1 MPYSGGNAELL
12 PARVP
17 PCPGPRRSARGM
29 RVRGRTPSTR
39 CATGAH
45 HVRAAERR
53 RDPLALRKRR
63 RSRGRPRPSGRPRAE
78 SLVRGRL
85 VYIELDDRRRH
96 RLARGALARRRRPS
110 LCLRC
115 LRSTGRRRRIALW
128 PALPVQRPDRIGQRS
143 RRDPWPA
150 HALPHPLPIARRL
163 TNFQPAAVE
172 AHANLVA
179 RLLPP
184 NPQDAARR

>member
-1 MPYSGGNAELL
+1 MPPNDPRHRDATSSTLQAVAVGTCVVVASVMVLSLAQFNPRTVSSRSDPKIQAPDATVDVAAVEESPATAE
-12 PARVP
+12 
-17 PCPGPRRSARGM
+17 PGFD
-29 RVRGRTPSTR
+29 T
-39 CATGAH
+39 
-45 HVRAAERR
+45 E
-53 RDPLALRKRR
+53 
-63 RSRGRPRPSGRPRAE
+63 
-78 SLVRGRL
+78 LVRGRL

-163 TNFQPAAVE
+163 TNFQPAAV
-172 AHANLVA
+172 AAPANLVA
-179 RLLPP
+179 RLRPP
-184 NPQDAARR
+184 NPPAAARR